1 MHGQR
6 KPIINTVIKQIAVV
20 EQGHR
25 GGALRH
31 LSGAG
36 TIRYPYFKLRPSFRD
51 HKDSW
56 LRPRRRRRLHRHHLA
71 LGLLVGAG
79 SIAAALVVRT
89 TASVASI
96 PDLNEPARV
105 ATEYPLPKNRTDP
118 PRFQSDERDTASAE
132 LSAPLADTDSSALA
146 EVGNWKA
153 HVVAPGDNLSLIL
166 QSLGVPQATVAALMT
181 TGGDVHT
188 LRNLRPG
195 QLLYVRIEDGVL
207 EGLRYDIDALNR
219 LEVDR
224 TTSGYAASK
233 IEHPSERIQD
243 VAQGTIE
250 SSLYMA
256 AQAAGLSDRMV
267 LELAEIFGWDIDFTL
282 DLRPGDRF
290 SVVYEEIHSRGERIG
305 DGPILAAEFVNRGKV
320 LRAVRYTDTTGRG
333 DYYTP
338 AGHGLRKAF
347 SRNPLPITRIT
358 SRFNP
363 NRLHPIFRTRR
374 PHRGVDYGAPTGT
387 PVRATGDGVVVSAGR
402 KGGYGNAVV
411 LQHGKSYRTL
421 YGHLSRFAS
430 GMRAGRRV
438 RQGDVIAYVGA
449 TGWATGPHLHYEFQ
463 INGVHKDPLKV
474 ELPKSQP
481 IPEGELASFKA
492 TAVPLLAALDA
503 MGGAS
508 HAAAATP

>member
-1 MHGQR
+1 M
-6 KPIINTVIKQIAVV
+6 
-20 EQGHR
+20 
-25 GGALRH
+25 
-31 LSGAG
+31 
-36 TIRYPYFKLRPSFRD
+36 
-51 HKDSW
+51 
-56 LRPRRRRRLHRHHLA
+56 
-71 LGLLVGAG
+71 
-79 SIAAALVVRT
+79 VRT

-96 PDLNEPARV
+96 PEVNELGRV
-105 ATEYPLPKNRTDP
+105 ATDYPLPGIGGDAP
-118 PRFQSDERDTASAE
+118 SFQSDQRAADAVVDP
-132 LSAPLADTDSSALA
+132 APLATDDTELVEPEQWDTY
-146 EVGNWKA
+146 
-153 HVVAPGDNLSLIL
+153 VVAAGDNLSLIL
-166 QSLGVPQATVAALMT
+166 GNMGVPQATVAALMT
-181 TGGDVHT
+181 NANAAGT

-195 QLLYVRIEDGVL
+195 QTLNVRIEAGVL

-224 TTSGYAASK
+224 TTDGYTARK
-233 IEHPSERIQD
+233 IEHPSERVQD
-243 VAQGTIE
+243 VAHGVIE

-256 AQAAGLSDRMV
+256 AQTAGLSDRMV

-282 DLRPGDRF
+282 DLRAGDRF

-320 LRAVRYTDTTGRG
+320 LRAVRYTDAAGRS

-338 AGHGLRKAF
+338 AGNGLRKAF
-347 SRNPLPITRIT
+347 SRNPLPVTRIT

-421 YGHLSRFAS
+421 YGHLSRFAP
-430 GMRAGRRV
+430 GIRAGRRV
-438 RQGDVIAYVGA
+438 RQGTVIAYVGA

-474 ELPKSQP
+474 QLPESQP
-481 IPEGELASFKA
+481 IPASELASFQA
-492 TAVPLLAALDA
+492 ASVPLLAALDA
-503 MGGAS
+503 MGGTS
-508 HAAAATP
+508 QTAAAPTP